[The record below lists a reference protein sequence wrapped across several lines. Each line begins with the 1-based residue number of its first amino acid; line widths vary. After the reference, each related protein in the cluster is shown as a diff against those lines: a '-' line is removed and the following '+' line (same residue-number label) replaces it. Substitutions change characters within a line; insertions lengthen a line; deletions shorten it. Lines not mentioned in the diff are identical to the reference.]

1 MAKRKRLGAFGLV
14 GEGDGAADHMMDRAP
29 MPHVPPVARIA
40 ADAATQAALADLA
53 AELQQARGEGRMIL
67 DLPLQAVEAGHLH
80 RDRMHMDPEDM
91 AALTASIRDRGQQM
105 PIEVVALPGGRYGLI
120 SGARRLAALT
130 ALRDQAPMQGQAGE
144 GRFATVKAL
153 LRTFEDAPDAYL
165 AMVEENEIRA
175 DLSFYERGR
184 LADEAANLGVFENAA
199 AAVKALFIHAPAPKR
214 SKILSFVALH
224 QSIGSALRFPEA
236 IPEHLGLALVKA
248 LHRDSA
254 LAARLTADLH
264 HAAPADAAAERA
276 LLEAALKPAPV
287 PGTAPDAPAEPAGHH
302 EQIGAGLR
310 MSARPGRIVLT
321 GRAVTEDLMR
331 DLADWLGSR

>member
-1 MAKRKRLGAFGLV
+1 MAKRKRLGAFGMV
-14 GEGDGAADHMMDRAP
+14 GDEDASLDRGP
-29 MPHVPPVARIA
+29 MTHVPPVARIA

-53 AELQQARGEGRMIL
+53 AELQQARDEGRMVL
-67 DLPLQAVEAGHLH
+67 DLPLQVIEAGHLH
-80 RDRMHMDPEDM
+80 RDRMHLDPDDM
-91 AALTASIRDRGQQM
+91 AALMASIRDRGQQM
-105 PIEVVALPGGRYGLI
+105 PIEVVSLPGGRYGLI

-130 ALRDQAPMQGQAGE
+130 ALRDQMDGQVGDP
-144 GRFATVKAL
+144 RFSTIKAL

-184 LADEAANLGVFENAA
+184 LADEAANLGVFDTAA

-224 QSIGSALRFPEA
+224 QAIGPALRFPEA

-254 LAARLTADLH
+254 LAARLMANLH
-264 HAAPADAAAERA
+264 HAAPADATAERA
-276 LLEAALKPAPV
+276 LLEAALKPVTQA
-287 PGTAPDAPAEPAGHH
+287 GAGDATAQPSSRTEVH
-302 EQIGAGLR
+302 EQIAAGLR
-310 MSARPGRIVLT
+310 MTARPGRILLT
-321 GRAVTEDLMR
+321 GHAVTEDLMR
-331 DLADWLGSR
+331 DLADWLGARAS